1 MNNITYEQFEG
12 WCKHWNYTT
21 DEGFR
26 AMCFV
31 ANIIGQNYG
40 NCLDDAKKVADSNNH
55 SDAFKKIVETRKDNA
70 VTLLD
75 YYGRLES
82 SIFDMLEK
90 HDENAKK

>member
-40 NCLDDAKKVADSNNH
+40 NCLEDAKKV
-55 SDAFKKIVETRKDNA
+55 VEQIKA
-70 VTLLD
+70 VFANVEIQLQNLSPVFVAQGGPSCIAIQ
-75 YYGRLES
+75 YIER
-82 SIFDMLEK
+82 
-90 HDENAKK
+90 